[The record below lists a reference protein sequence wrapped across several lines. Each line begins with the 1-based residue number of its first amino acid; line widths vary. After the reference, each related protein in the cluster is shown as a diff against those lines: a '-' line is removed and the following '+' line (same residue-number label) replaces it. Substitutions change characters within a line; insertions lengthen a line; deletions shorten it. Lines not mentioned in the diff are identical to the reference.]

1 MDLIERAW
9 PRNRKQK
16 LGLIL
21 GCPPLWIIHSTY
33 GRKSYM
39 CIFGGQK
46 DEQWQRLITVKQ
58 RFMLK
63 KKLLSRGC
71 PFRKFLSL
79 FLHKLGHIT
88 NSCWWNMSRNEVCP
102 LQVQVTTQVFLVLFL
117 LPLAIWVGETL
128 QNTQS
133 LMRCQVQKAKDA

>member
-21 GCPPLWIIHSTY
+21 GCPLLWIIYSTY
-33 GRKSYM
+33 GRKSYT
-39 CIFGGQK
+39 CIFGGRK
-46 DEQWQRLITVKQ
+46 DDQWLGLITVKQ
-58 RFMLK
+58 RLMLK
-63 KKLLSRGC
+63 KKIAQQRLPIQEISQ
-71 PFRKFLSL
+71 P

-102 LQVQVTTQVFLVLFL
+102 IQIQVTTQIFLVLFL

-128 QNTQS
+128 QNTQG